1 MVTIDYGELTAAF
14 QDSNIFDYSYW
25 LDTESGDV
33 FMIDDWYEEQAREL
47 DSPYDT
53 DDRGIRLAWCI
64 LWQDGKIG
72 LKEREEEDKKTV
84 DALMEP
90 FVPVPQAEPHE
101 AYELMVDFA
110 VTVEDPC
117 LRELLKAALDGRG
130 AFRRFKDVQIR
141 YPDERE
147 RWFTFRD
154 AETRKQ
160 VESWLQSVGVLER
173 RNED

>member
-1 MVTIDYGELTAAF
+1 MTIDYGELIAAF

-25 LDTESGDV
+25 LDTETGDV
-33 FMIDDWYEEQAREL
+33 LRIDDWYEEQAREL

-53 DDRGIRLAWCI
+53 DDPGIRLAWCI
-64 LWQDGKIG
+64 LWQDGEIG
-72 LKEREEEDKKTV
+72 LEEREEEDKKTV

-110 VTVEDPC
+110 VTVEDPR

-130 AFRRFKDVQIR
+130 AFRRFRDVLTR

-147 RWFTFRD
+147 RWFDFRYD
-154 AETRKQ
+154 ETRKQ
-160 VESWLQSVGVLER
+160 VDAWLQAVGVLKKP
-173 RNED
+173 EDD